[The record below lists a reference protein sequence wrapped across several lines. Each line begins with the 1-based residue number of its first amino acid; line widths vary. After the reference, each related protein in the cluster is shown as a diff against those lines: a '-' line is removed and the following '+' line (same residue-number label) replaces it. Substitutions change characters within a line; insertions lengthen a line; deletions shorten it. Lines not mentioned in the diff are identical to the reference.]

1 MAKHLAPGG
10 SFAPTAEARK
20 ETRRDRSE
28 LSVWSLSLNLFEL
41 RKYMEI
47 TATVTEY
54 ETRICKLP
62 VKNLHECV
70 HTQPLL
76 KIHKNLVEGFSAV
89 EPCVPKHW

>member
-1 MAKHLAPGG
+1 
-10 SFAPTAEARK
+10 
-20 ETRRDRSE
+20 
-28 LSVWSLSLNLFEL
+28 
-41 RKYMEI
+41 MEI

-62 VKNLHECV
+62 VKNLPECV

-76 KIHKNLVEGFSAV
+76 KIHKNLVEVFCTV